1 MNSWNWTSDG
11 WVMAVAVMSAVSCA
25 LPGCYLVLRRMSLM
39 GDAISHAVLPGLAIA
54 FLWSQS
60 RSPLPMFI
68 GAVLVGT
75 LTALLTQAV
84 SRSGKVEEG
93 AAMGVIFS
101 VFFALGL
108 ILIRQAAD
116 QVDLDPSCVLYG
128 NIENIGLEATV
139 FGAPI
144 AARNLAIVLTMN
156 VLFIALFYK
165 ELRICAFDPALA
177 TTLGINANIMHYAL
191 MILVALTTVANFES
205 VGSILVIAMLI
216 IPPVCA
222 HLLTDRLGLMI
233 VLSVVIAG
241 ATGILGRV
249 FVVFGPGWIG
259 ADFDTNTAALMAVIA
274 GGFLLLALLFAPEH
288 GLIAAT
294 AHRYAVERQIIRED
308 ILGLLFRWNEM
319 GNRDDQPMSTPNVL
333 DAIGRSGATRKAIG
347 SLLRRGDIERTTLAP
362 NAAGAIHEGLRLTPR
377 GLERATQLIRGHRLW
392 EAYLEKHFELP
403 RDHLHMPAERVE
415 HYLTPMMRDQLAED
429 LTAPDKDPHGRE
441 IPD

>member
-25 LPGCYLVLRRMSLM
+25 LPGTYLVLRRMCLM

-60 RSPLPMFI
+60 RSPLPMFV
-68 GAVLVGT
+68 GAVVVGA

-139 FGAPI
+139 FGVPV
-144 AARNLAIVLTMN
+144 AAKNLAIVMTIN
-156 VLFIALFYK
+156 VLFITLFYK
-165 ELRICAFDPALA
+165 ELRICAFDPGLA

-191 MILVALTTVANFES
+191 MIVVAVTTIANFES

-222 HLLTDRLGLMI
+222 HLLTDRLGPMI
-233 VLSVVIAG
+233 LLSVVIAS
-241 ATGILGRV
+241 ATGVLGRV
-249 FVVFGPGWIG
+249 LVVFGPGWIG
-259 ADFDTNTAALMAVIA
+259 ADIDTNTAALMAVIA
-274 GGFLLLALLFAPEH
+274 GGFLLLALLLAPEH
-288 GLIAAT
+288 GIIAALV
-294 AHRYAVERQIIRED
+294 HRRAVERQIIRED

-319 GNRDDQPMSTPNVL
+319 GRRDGRPMSTPDVL
-333 DAIGRSGATRKAIG
+333 DAIGRFGATRRAI
-347 SLLRRGDIERTTLAP
+347 SALIRCGDIERMTPTP
-362 NAAGAIHEGLRLTPR
+362 DTAAAVNEGLRLTPR
-377 GLERATQLIRGHRLW
+377 GHQRAMQLIRGHRLW

-403 RDHLHMPAERVE
+403 VDHLHLPAERVE
-415 HYLTPMMRDQLAED
+415 HYLTPQLREKLAED
-429 LTAPDKDPHGRE
+429 LTAPDTDPHGRE
-441 IPD
+441 IPG